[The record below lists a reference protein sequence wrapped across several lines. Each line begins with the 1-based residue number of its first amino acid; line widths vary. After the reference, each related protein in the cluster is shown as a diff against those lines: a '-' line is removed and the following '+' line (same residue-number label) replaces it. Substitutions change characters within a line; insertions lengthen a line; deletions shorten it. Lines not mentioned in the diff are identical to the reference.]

1 MAINE
6 LTDKRYHGKICS
18 LHPEFNGL
26 RLKSKHM
33 CVQCVSDKKSGD
45 RVSRGTKPE
54 QEKVLQTI
62 DRLKARIDASNEH
75 RAIWLAEI
83 KRLTEYHEKLISES
97 VST

>member
-33 CVQCVSDKKSGD
+33 CVQCVSDKKAGT

-54 QEKVLQTI
+54 QEKVLQAI
-62 DRLKARIDASNEH
+62 DHLKKRVDTSNEH
-75 RAIWLAEI
+75 RATWMAEI

-97 VST
+97 VLI

>member
-18 LHPEFNGL
+18 KHPEFNGL

-54 QEKVLQTI
+54 QEKVIEAI
-62 DRLKARIDASNEH
+62 DRLKKRVDASNEH

-83 KRLTEYHEKLISES
+83 QRLTEYHEKLVSES
-97 VST
+97 LSI

>member
-6 LTDKRYHGKICS
+6 LSDKRYLGKVCS
-18 LHPEFNGL
+18 KHPEFNGL
-26 RLKSKHM
+26 RAKSSSI
-33 CVQCVSDKKSGD
+33 CVQCASEKKVKK

-54 QEKVLQTI
+54 QEKVLEAI
-62 DRLKARIDASNEH
+62 DRLKKRVDASNEH

-83 KRLTEYHEKLISES
+83 ERLAEYHEKLISEP